1 MVRELEAQKS
11 FLKCSL
17 EIHHIDLVPQAYIYS
32 QLCPLNSAKDL
43 DGNAKHKASPKS
55 LHSKVHWPL
64 SFSYL
69 RVKNRTKQSKQRKK
83 NCWIRKSPTKL
94 SGNFKI
100 FPLFLSY
107 KTRSWGHLFIKSYH
121 PINIK
126 YPQQLSNLFSYSET
140 FMFISTT
147 EIRTLTT
154 SLKSPEIAN
163 KSSSPNCNKCNRGS
177 ILWGGKKYR
186 MLQMQVFC

>member
-1 MVRELEAQKS
+1 MAMPNIRPPLR
-11 FLKCSL
+11 
-17 EIHHIDLVPQAYIYS
+17 AYILKYTDHFP
-32 QLCPLNSAKDL
+32 PLIWGWKTEQN
-43 DGNAKHKASPKS
+43 KANKE
-55 LHSKVHWPL
+55 K
-64 SFSYL
+64 
-69 RVKNRTKQSKQRKK
+69 KK

-107 KTRSWGHLFIKSYH
+107 KTRSWGRLFIKSYH

-163 KSSSPNCNKCNRGS
+163 KSSSPNCNKCNWGS